1 MKRVLNQYSKLKVY
15 YVLVGIISIVCSVV
29 LLLATNAMSNLTSYI
44 TTKGLVN
51 VSNLIYTVL
60 TLFICY
66 HFINHVLFKKI
77 KSMIQ
82 IYLNQKIYHQLSDSL
97 NHRSIDTTYEQGDLY
112 SLIQN
117 DASSS
122 ITFLSDTLIDIIYQ
136 VIRLVM
142 VLVYI
147 FVLNIQLSCIYI
159 LATIISIF
167 IQKKFSSTVSS
178 ANEVTKQKEIS
189 MNTILSNILENR
201 LIIKMNGIDK
211 FAKELYEDKVLD
223 YTNAYINVESKA
235 LPFRMIGIF
244 LGLLPILSLCVGGI
258 YFIAQGVVSLS
269 TFLSIEYICNCVVYD
284 QLHFSDFITESVKAF
299 VSVKRIVEFNIK
311 QEIENKNQTNEIDLN
326 NISYQYPNTDRIV
339 LNNISLHISH
349 GEKIAIVGKSGC
361 GKSTL
366 LKMIAGWLKQDTGM
380 ADLPDVTFV
389 EQFPYLFTD
398 TVKNNI
404 TCWKDSDEEEY
415 QHLLSIC
422 KINDFLD
429 DDQMVLEKNGSNLS
443 GGQKQRI
450 SLARALM
457 NHKDVILFDES
468 FSGIDSNN
476 ALEILQNIMKEYPK
490 EIMIFTIHQ
499 LELLKEMNRI
509 VVMENGSIVFD
520 GTYQEYEAKYGKE

>member
-1 MKRVLNQYSKLKVY
+1 MKEVLNQYSKLKVY

-44 TTKGLVN
+44 TTNGLVN

-60 TLFICY
+60 TLFLCY
-66 HFINHVLFKKI
+66 HFINHVLFKKM
-77 KSMIQ
+77 KNMIQ
-82 IYLNQKIYHQLSDSL
+82 IYLNHKIYHQLSDSL

-147 FVLNIQLSCIYI
+147 FVLNVQLSCIYI

-201 LIIKMNGIDK
+201 LIIKMNGIDE

-244 LGLLPILSLCVGGI
+244 LSLLPILSLCVGGI
-258 YFIAQGVVSLS
+258 YFISQGAVSLS

-299 VSVKRIVEFNIK
+299 VSVKRIVGFNIK

-366 LKMIAGWLKQDTGM
+366 LKMIAGWIKQDTGTV
-380 ADLPDVTFV
+380 DLPDVTFV
-389 EQFPYLFTD
+389 EQFPYLFND

-404 TCWKDSDEEEY
+404 TCWKDGYEEEY

-422 KINDFLD
+422 KIHDFLD
-429 DDQMVLEKNGSNLS
+429 DDQMILEKNGLNLS

-450 SLARALM
+450 SLARALL

-490 EIMIFTIHQ
+490 ETIVFTIHQ

-509 VVMENGSIVFD
+509 VVMDNGSIVFD

>member
-1 MKRVLNQYSKLKVY
+1 MKEVLKKYSKLQFY
-15 YVLVGIISIVCSVV
+15 YAFVGIISIVCSVV
-29 LLLATNAMSNLTSYI
+29 LLLATNAMSVLTSYI
-44 TTKGLVN
+44 TSNGLFHI
-51 VSNLIYTVL
+51 SSYIYKVL
-60 TLFICY
+60 FLFLCY
-66 HFINHVLFKKI
+66 HFISHVLFKKM

-82 IYLNQKIYHQLSDSL
+82 IYLNQEIYHQLSDSL
-97 NHRSIDTTYEQGDLY
+97 NHRSINDTYEQGDLY
-112 SLIQN
+112 AIIQS

-159 LATIISIF
+159 LATIVSIF
-167 IQKKFSSTVSS
+167 VQKKFSATVSS

-189 MNTILSNILENR
+189 MNTILSNVLENR
-201 LIIKMNGIDK
+201 LIIKMNGIDE
-211 FAKELYEDKVLD
+211 FAKDLYEEKVMA
-223 YTNAYINVESKA
+223 YTDAYLNVESKA

-258 YFIAQGVVSLS
+258 YFISLGLVSLS

-299 VSVKRIVEFNIK
+299 VSVRRIVSFEIK
-311 QEIENKNQTNEIDLN
+311 QEIEKKNQTNEIELK
-326 NISYQYPNTDRIV
+326 NISYQYPNTNKVV
-339 LNNISLHISH
+339 LNSISIHISY
-349 GEKIAIVGKSGC
+349 GQKVAIVGKSGC

-366 LKMIAGWLKQDTGM
+366 LKMIAGWIKQDTGSS
-380 ADLPDVTFV
+380 DLPEVTFV
-389 EQFPYLFTD
+389 EQFPFLFTD

-404 TCWKDSDEEEY
+404 CCWKKVNQKEY
-415 QHLLSIC
+415 EHVLSIC

-429 DDQMVLEKNGSNLS
+429 DDQMILEKNGSNLS

-457 NHKDVILFDES
+457 NHKDVVLFDES

-476 ALEILQNIMKEYPK
+476 ALEILQNIIKEYSK
-490 EIMIFTIHQ
+490 ETMIFSMHQ
-499 LELLKEMNRI
+499 LELLKEMDRI
-509 VVMENGSIVFD
+509 IVMENGSIVFD
-520 GTYQEYEAKYGKE
+520 GSYQEYEAKYGKE

>member
-1 MKRVLNQYSKLKVY
+1 MKEVLKKYSKLQFY
-15 YVLVGIISIVCSVV
+15 YAFVGIISIVCSVV
-29 LLLATNAMSNLTSYI
+29 LLLATNAMSVLTSYI
-44 TTKGLVN
+44 TSNGLFHI
-51 VSNLIYTVL
+51 SSYIYKVL
-60 TLFICY
+60 FLFLCY
-66 HFINHVLFKKI
+66 HFISHVLFKKM

-82 IYLNQKIYHQLSDSL
+82 IYLNQEIYHQLSDSL
-97 NHRSIDTTYEQGDLY
+97 NHRSISDTYEQGDLY
-112 SLIQN
+112 AIIQS

-147 FVLNIQLSCIYI
+147 FVLNIQLSFIYI
-159 LATIISIF
+159 LATIVSIF
-167 IQKKFSSTVSS
+167 VQKKFSAMVSN

-189 MNTILSNILENR
+189 MNTILSNVLENR
-201 LIIKMNGIDK
+201 LIIKMNGIDE
-211 FAKELYEDKVLD
+211 FAKDLYEEKVMA
-223 YTNAYINVESKA
+223 YTDAYLNVESKA

-258 YFIAQGVVSLS
+258 YFISLDLVSLS

-299 VSVKRIVEFNIK
+299 VSVRRIVSFEIK
-311 QEIENKNQTNEIDLN
+311 QEIEKKNQTNEIDLK
-326 NISYQYPNTDRIV
+326 NISYQYPNTNKVV
-339 LNNISLHISH
+339 LNTISIQIPY
-349 GEKIAIVGKSGC
+349 GKKVAIVGKSGC

-366 LKMIAGWLKQDTGM
+366 LKMIAGWIKQDTGSS
-380 ADLPDVTFV
+380 DLPDVTFV
-389 EQFPYLFTD
+389 EQFPFLFTD

-404 TCWKDSDEEEY
+404 CCWKNVNQKEY
-415 QHLLSIC
+415 EHVLSIC

-429 DDQMVLEKNGSNLS
+429 DDQMILEKNGSNLS

-457 NHKDVILFDES
+457 NHKDVVLFDES
-468 FSGIDSNN
+468 FSGIDSKN

-490 EIMIFTIHQ
+490 ETMIFSMHQ
-499 LELLKEMNRI
+499 LELLKEMDRI
-509 VVMENGSIVFD
+509 IVMENGSIVFD
-520 GTYQEYEAKYGKE
+520 GSYQEYEAKYGKE